1 MIVKEGR
8 GAIAGFERGIENA
21 AGLAAGTEDVE
32 GLLHGIS
39 FSEPSQSSELILYG
53 QSDRLREGEH
63 TADGGKFSRD
73 LQEQS
78 RRMMKGESVS
88 RPPCV
93 PLYASR

>member
-1 MIVKEGR
+1 MIVEKGR

-21 AGLAAGTEDVE
+21 AGLAAGAEDVE

-39 FSEPSQSSELILYG
+39 FIEPSQSSELILYG

-63 TADGGKFSRD
+63 TADGDKFRRD

-78 RRMMKGESVS
+78 RRVMTTTKNFCCRLAS
-88 RPPCV
+88 
-93 PLYASR
+93 PLSS

>member
-1 MIVKEGR
+1 MIVEKGR

-21 AGLAAGTEDVE
+21 AALAAGAEDVE

-63 TADGGKFSRD
+63 TADGCKFSRD
-73 LQEQS
+73 LQRH
-78 RRMMKGESVS
+78 RRSVMKGESVD
-88 RPPCV
+88 RAQCV